1 MDLDSIKNDKA
12 MMKVRTLWKEP
23 LFYFFLLGTVI
34 FGIHA
39 FLKANSSKESDRY
52 EVQITSSDVDWL
64 RNRWNKLM
72 SRDPTPDELQGLI
85 DSMIREEILYR
96 EAVAMGLDEKDT
108 VVRRRLAQ
116 KMEFLFKDL
125 ADMAQPSDQQLT
137 DYFKEN
143 QDRYRIPANITFTH
157 IFFSSDK
164 RSQTAQADA
173 AAAFEK
179 IQQRNINHENALSL
193 GDPFMKGLAFGDQ
206 STDQVARIFG
216 NYFSEKLEV
225 LETGKWQGPVRS
237 SYGWHLVY
245 IDKLIPTS
253 VPELEQVRSKVQIDY
268 VSQNRDKVNRQVY
281 EDISARYSVLV
292 EDLPY
297 DLEIK

>member
-85 DSMIREEILYR
+85 DSMIREEILY
-96 EAVAMGLDEKDT
+96 
-108 VVRRRLAQ
+108 
-116 KMEFLFKDL
+116 
-125 ADMAQPSDQQLT
+125 DQQLT